1 MKTINNLSLNNL
13 SLRRA
18 GIAIA
23 PLLFSGGLMAAA
35 EIKTARAQ
43 QQPNQQQQNQ
53 PQPNQQ
59 KWGEELTDIE
69 DGPTRTIISLEE
81 VAEETNKL
89 IGSTVTITGKVDRII
104 GPNAFIMREMGSIY
118 NDDKVLV
125 VLANR
130 TQVPIVEDRE
140 IQVTGEVRS
149 FIAAEFETDYD
160 LTWDFELK
168 RKLEA
173 EYEQYPA
180 VAASLTRSLVE
191 Q

>member
-1 MKTINNLSLNNL
+1 MKTINNL

-35 EIKTARAQ
+35 EVKTARAQ

-53 PQPNQQ
+53 PQ
-59 KWGEELTDIE
+59 WGEELTDIE
-69 DGPTRTIISLEE
+69 DGPSKTIISLEE

-89 IGSTVTITGKVDRII
+89 VGSTVTITGKVDRII

-125 VLANR
+125 VLANP
-130 TQVPIVEDRE
+130 TQVPIVEGRK

-149 FIAAEFETDYD
+149 FIAADFETDYD

-173 EYEQYPA
+173 EYEQFPA